1 MFSLLHFFSNF
12 INLAVVT
19 SCGSSDVS
27 RRHKHASGKDMGR
40 GWIRLVRSGLR
51 RCVSVRS
58 GGSMERGW
66 IRLMRS
72 GLRQNVSSR
81 AIEVFETHDA

>member
-12 INLAVVT
+12 IDLAVVT

-27 RRHKHASGKDMGR
+27 RRHRHASGGGMGR

-58 GGSMERGW
+58 GGGMGRGW
-66 IRLMRS
+66 IRLVRS
-72 GLRQNVSSR
+72 GLRRSVSAR
-81 AIEVFETHDA
+81 AIEVF